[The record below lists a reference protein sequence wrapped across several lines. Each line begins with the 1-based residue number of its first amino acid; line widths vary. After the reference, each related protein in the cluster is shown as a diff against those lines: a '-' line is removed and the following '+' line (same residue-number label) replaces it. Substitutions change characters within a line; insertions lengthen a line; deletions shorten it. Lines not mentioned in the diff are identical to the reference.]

1 MFINRLL
8 DPFRGKAVTIP
19 PMDGALKPN
28 TALDDAAALVTV
40 EAPDNLA
47 VADGR
52 LYFSSGSTLLAV
64 PLAQPSS
71 TPQMVAQFGCAV
83 TALSATPDGGI
94 AMGLD
99 DGRILFKGGALDGR
113 ELKSVGPDRLVC
125 PTALAM
131 PHPGSILVTQGSA
144 PHRPSDWVV
153 DLMGKGAS
161 GSVWRIDL
169 ETGTETCLARGLAWP
184 NGILVEPD
192 HRLVI
197 SESWRHRLLRLSADG
212 RGQAGPVLSKLPGYP
227 ARLAPSPGGGA
238 WLALFAPRNR
248 LIEFVLDE
256 NDYRTDMMR
265 DIDREFWIA
274 PSLSS
279 SVSFLEPLQC
289 GSVRT
294 MGIRKPWAPSR
305 SYGLVVRLDE
315 ALQPVESF
323 HSRSNGNRHGVTSVV
338 EAGGRVLAAA
348 KGGHAILD
356 IGATPGGGRAAL

>member
-1 MFINRLL
+1 MLINRLL

-28 TALDDAAALVTV
+28 TALDDAAALLTI

-47 VADGR
+47 MAGGR
-52 LYFSSGSTLLAV
+52 LHFSSSSAVLAV
-64 PLAQPSS
+64 PLAQLSS
-71 TPQMVAQFGCAV
+71 PPQTVVRFDCAV
-83 TALSATPDGGI
+83 TALAATPDGGI
-94 AMGLD
+94 AIGLD

-113 ELKSVGPDRLVC
+113 ELKSVGPERLVC

-144 PHRPSDWVV
+144 RHRPSDWVV
-153 DLMGKGAS
+153 DLMGKGAT
-161 GSVWRIDL
+161 GSVWRVDL

-184 NGILVEPD
+184 NGILVERD

-197 SESWRHRLLRLSADG
+197 SESWRHRLLRLSGDG
-212 RGQAGPVLSKLPGYP
+212 RGAAEPVLSKLPGYP
-227 ARLAPSPGGGA
+227 ARLALASDGGA

-248 LIEFVLDE
+248 LIEFVLLED
-256 NDYRTDMMR
+256 DYRTDMIR
-265 DIDREFWIA
+265 EIEREFWIA

-279 SVSFLEPLQC
+279 GVSFLEPLQC

-305 SYGLVVRLDE
+305 SYGLVVKLDE
-315 ALQPVESF
+315 ALQPVDSF
-323 HSRSNGNRHGVTSVV
+323 HSRSNGGRHGITSVV
-338 EAGGRVLAAA
+338 EAEGRVLAAS
-348 KGGHAILD
+348 KGGHAVVAL
-356 IGATPGGGRAAL
+356 GATPGAGRAAL

>member
-1 MFINRLL
+1 MFIDRLL

-28 TALDDAAALVTV
+28 TALDDAVALLTA

-47 VADGR
+47 VAGGR
-52 LYFSSGSTLLAV
+52 LYFSSGSAVLAV
-64 PLAQPSS
+64 PLGQLSAP
-71 TPQMVAQFGCAV
+71 PQTVARFDCVV
-83 TALSATPDGGI
+83 TALAATPGGGI
-94 AMGLD
+94 AIGLD
-99 DGRILFKGGALDGR
+99 DGRIRFKGGTLDGR
-113 ELKSVGPDRLVC
+113 ELESIGPDRLVC

-131 PHPGSILVTQGSA
+131 PHPHSILVTQGSA
-144 PHRPSDWVV
+144 RHRPSDWVV

-169 ETGTETCLARGLAWP
+169 ETGTETCLAQGLAWP

-192 HRLVI
+192 HRMVI

-227 ARLAPSPGGGA
+227 ARLAPASNGGA

-248 LIEFVLDE
+248 LIEFVLLE
-256 NDYRTDMMR
+256 NDYRADMMR

-279 SVSFLEPLQC
+279 GVSFLEPLQC

-305 SYGLVVRLDE
+305 SYGLLVKLDE

-323 HSRSNGNRHGVTSVV
+323 HSRSNGRRHGITSVV
-338 EAGGRVLAAA
+338 ESEGRVLAAS
-348 KGGHAILD
+348 KGGDAIVAV
-356 IGATPGGGRAAL
+356 GAMPGTGRAAL